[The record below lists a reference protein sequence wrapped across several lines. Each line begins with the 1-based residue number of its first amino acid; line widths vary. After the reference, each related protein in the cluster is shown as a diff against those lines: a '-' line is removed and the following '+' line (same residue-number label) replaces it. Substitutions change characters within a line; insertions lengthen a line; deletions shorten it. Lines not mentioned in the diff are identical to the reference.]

1 MCELERGLSIDR
13 VSCVAQVVP
22 LDEEDGSAVVV
33 TVARYQTPSGKDIN
47 RIGITPDF
55 PLRSDDVMQDN
66 VCTAL
71 QSAEAPKLF

>member
-1 MCELERGLSIDR
+1 MQVLKGLCI
-13 VSCVAQVVP
+13 AQVVP

-33 TVARYQTPSGKDIN
+33 TVARYQTPAGKDIN
-47 RIGITPDF
+47 RIGITPDL
-55 PLRSDDVMQDN
+55 PLQSDAITQDN